1 MLGFEIIASIVAKA
15 DPNSR
20 SMANMRA
27 IKDIQFAAEKFLL
40 EDIEFVAKAKN
51 TGMVIEKQAMSI

>member
-1 MLGFEIIASIVAKA
+1 MAKA